1 MVSIRP
7 TAAGVN
13 NRRLMGQATRGMEKS
28 FLKLSAG
35 YRITRAGDD
44 AAGLGTATALRAQLK
59 SFHQASRNIRDAQ
72 SIIGNM
78 EGALSKSSE
87 LLIRARELSMTY
99 LNGAHE
105 GNTKDELK
113 NEINAMFEEV
123 DRIATNAEYAGRK
136 LLDGSAGDMDFQIGI
151 RDSDANFITI
161 SNRDTTLTTLGL
173 DGLMD
178 GDEAEILS
186 KLDAAINDV
195 TNIRGELGS
204 YANRLE
210 STFISNQSL
219 AMATATSRSRVM
231 DVDVAEETARLSS
244 NQVLRDAGTSVTTQI
259 NSSTQQVLR
268 LLDK

>member
-7 TAAGVN
+7 TAAGIN
-13 NRRLMGQATRGMEKS
+13 NRRLMGQATRGMEQS

-44 AAGLGTATALRAQLK
+44 AAGLGTATALRAQLN

-72 SIIGNM
+72 SIIQNM
-78 EGALSKSSE
+78 EGALGKSTD
-87 LLIRARELSMTY
+87 LLLQARELSMMY

-105 GNTKDELK
+105 GNTKVELK
-113 NEINAMFEEV
+113 NQINSMFEEV
-123 DRIATNAEYAGRK
+123 DRIANNAEYAGRK

-161 SNRDTTLTTLGL
+161 TNRNTTKSSLGL
-173 DGLMD
+173 DGVLD
-178 GDEAEILS
+178 GDPAEILA
-186 KLDAAINDV
+186 KLDGAIDSV

-210 STFISNQSL
+210 STFASNQSL
-219 AMATATSRSRVM
+219 IMSAAQSRARVM

-259 NSSTQQVLR
+259 NSSTQQVLK